1 MPKLKPLSQAA
12 IKNKRV
18 IIRVDFNIPI
28 SDNSKIDKNEK
39 WRIESAIPTLKYLIK
54 KRAKIIIITHLGRPN
69 GKKNKTL
76 KLDLIAKEVEKILKI
91 KVLKLDEVEGGR
103 VNQSI
108 AQMKEGEIVMLE
120 NIRFYPEEEKNSL
133 SFAKK
138 LSKLGDVF
146 INEAFSVSHRKHA
159 SIVGITKYLP
169 SYAGLVFEK
178 EIRELDKVLK
188 EPKRPL
194 LFIIGGAKIK
204 TKIKVIDKFIKL
216 ADKILVGGAL
226 PNTIFA
232 AHGIEVGKSLI
243 ERNMFKVVENLNLE
257 NSKIQLP
264 IDFICKNTEISVK
277 TLNGVSENEFIGDIG
292 PKTVQLFLQEI
303 KKAKMIIW
311 NGPMGL
317 VEKKPFDRAS
327 EAIARTIIQS
337 RSYSVVGGG
346 DTVTFINKLKL
357 EKRFN
362 YISTGGGAMLEY
374 LAKETLPGIEA
385 LKK

>member
-178 EIRELDKVLK
+178 EIGELDKVLK

-216 ADKILVGGAL
+216 ADKVLVGGAL